1 MNLDHLSDWITSDL
15 MDGPEMVMTEYGP
28 LNLTKARILAETG
41 ELSLVPLKTGGT
53 GMREIRFN
61 TLLYDILTERGFG
74 LNLLTGEYSYEADV
88 RDSGGSREER
98 STG

>member
-1 MNLDHLSDWITSDL
+1 MNLDALSDWITSHL
-15 MDGPEMVMTEYGP
+15 MDGPEMVMTEHGP

-41 ELSLVPLKTGGT
+41 ELSLVPLKTGST

-88 RDSGGSREER
+88 RNSGR
-98 STG
+98 SGEKRPTG